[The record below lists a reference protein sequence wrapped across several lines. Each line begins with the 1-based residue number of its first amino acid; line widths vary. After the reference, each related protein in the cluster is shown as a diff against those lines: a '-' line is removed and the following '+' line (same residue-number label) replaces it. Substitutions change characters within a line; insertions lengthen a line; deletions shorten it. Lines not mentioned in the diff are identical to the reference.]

1 MVFTVVAQCAVM
13 CVAAAHASVSKYSAD
28 RNTVFI
34 DLYGDEKDA
43 DASTTGNEGGSTT
56 GNEAGSAAGNGT
68 GGVAGSDVVSPDF
81 VTQFPGSLFWSGLQ
95 TQVPAGE
102 PAVQEV
108 YEEMPAFVQEAYED
122 ALYGS
127 GTVASCGSSVTSLA
141 MVATYLTGY
150 EYRPDELARSFAG
163 KADTDVVRTVSG
175 CDALGLPYEETKE
188 WGDIYTALQDGKCA
202 ILQLDEKSVFS
213 EAWHFV
219 VLKSVTEDG
228 KILINDPCEA
238 NYKKES
244 LKEGFASGFE
254 ESVLKEAMCWG
265 LIFDRSAVPEDIQRY
280 EESIGD
286 EEPQDRYFALE
297 LSPEEKQLL
306 ARVVCVLGRGECVEG
321 QQAMVEV
328 LLNRML
334 SKEFPDELRTLVCSG
349 KEPLC
354 DVSLLDEAVITKTD
368 ETVVTRAIHGPYILE
383 IDVTEFTDNCHE

>member
-1 MVFTVVAQCAVM
+1 MRKWKKAAVAALVFTVVAQCAVM

-43 DASTTGNEGGSTT
+43 DASTTGNEGGSIT

-108 YEEMPAFVQEAYED
+108 YEEMSAFVQEAYED

-188 WGDIYTALQDGKCA
+188 WGDMVETRTCA
-202 ILQLDEKSVFS
+202 AVGIG
-213 EAWHFV
+213 H
-219 VLKSVTEDG
+219 G
-228 KILINDPCEA
+228 RR
-238 NYKKES
+238 
-244 LKEGFASGFE
+244 
-254 ESVLKEAMCWG
+254 G
-265 LIFDRSAVPEDIQRY
+265 LTY
-280 EESIGD
+280 EH
-286 EEPQDRYFALE
+286 ACLCCT
-297 LSPEEKQLL
+297 SPECGIRQGSQQCNRYCL
-306 ARVVCVLGRGECVEG
+306 VDQEC
-321 QQAMVEV
+321 
-328 LLNRML
+328 
-334 SKEFPDELRTLVCSG
+334 
-349 KEPLC
+349 
-354 DVSLLDEAVITKTD
+354 
-368 ETVVTRAIHGPYILE
+368 
-383 IDVTEFTDNCHE
+383 